1 MNEIILGLLLLGGV
15 PLIIITV
22 LFALLENKTVQ
33 KKFSRVFDTLLNFMM
48 LNIDE
53 EDETNE

>member
-15 PLIIITV
+15 PLVIITV
-22 LFALLENKTVQ
+22 LVALLENKTVQ